1 MNKNLYELSYS
12 VRKEFQRK
20 IGISLFVVLLVFFT
34 VHLTSAFLVFPVR
47 LRSVSM
53 LPDIQKDTCILFSP
67 LIKSLGRGD
76 VVLIKP
82 LDTASGGR
90 FRRVLNTVVRF
101 VTAQQ
106 VGVSPERAN
115 MGHQALVRRI
125 IGVPGDTVYMRDY
138 VTYIKPAGEKSFL
151 TEFELISKKYD
162 IEVLPRPPMWDTSVG
177 VKGSFESVVL
187 GKDEYLVLGDNRNG
201 AVDSRFWG
209 AVGVRDVYASAILRY
224 FPFNKIQFL

>member
-20 IGISLFVVLLVFFT
+20 IGISLFVILLVFFT
-34 VHLTSAFLVFPVR
+34 VHLTSSFIAFPVR

-67 LIKSLGRGD
+67 LIKSYGRGD
-76 VVLIKP
+76 VVLIRP
-82 LDTASGGR
+82 LDTASGGQ
-90 FRRVLNTVVRF
+90 FRRVLNAVVRF
-101 VTAQQ
+101 ATAQQ
-106 VGVSPERAN
+106 IGVASERAN
-115 MGHQALVRRI
+115 MGREPLVRRI

-151 TEFELISKKYD
+151 TEFELIPQKYD

-177 VKGSFESVVL
+177 VKGTFESIVL
-187 GKDEYLVLGDNRNG
+187 GKDEYLVLGDNRNCV
-201 AVDSRFWG
+201 VDSRFWG
-209 AVGVRDVYASAILRY
+209 AVSAKNIYASAILRY